1 MIPYY
6 IILHPFNT
14 KRIRYVKTQIDK
26 YKDKNFIIIRAII
39 PEDIKNFLVNNQISM
54 KKGKYFA
61 AKLAC
66 HLSHYL
72 AYKTII
78 ESGCEKAIILEDD
91 FVLFNDHDKQI
102 NNILN
107 ELPVDFDLVR
117 LFHSNVNIIPL
128 KDKRYIGEQSTPIGD
143 VGNLVT
149 CNGAI
154 KIKNQLGNIILKEK
168 DEGFIPNDVSIYNL
182 GQEGKIKSFN
192 SVKLVVGTMGNIS
205 KFEEGQLGST
215 IWNDESTYIKE

>member
-1 MIPYY
+1 MFIYH
-6 IILHPFNT
+6 IILNT
-14 KRIRYVKTQIDK
+14 LNTQRIRYVKTQMDK
-26 YKDKNFIIIRAII
+26 FKDKRFNIIKAITPKDI
-39 PEDIKNFLVNNQISM
+39 DSFVIKNNINL
-54 KKGKYFA
+54 KKGNYFA

-72 AYKTII
+72 AYKTIV